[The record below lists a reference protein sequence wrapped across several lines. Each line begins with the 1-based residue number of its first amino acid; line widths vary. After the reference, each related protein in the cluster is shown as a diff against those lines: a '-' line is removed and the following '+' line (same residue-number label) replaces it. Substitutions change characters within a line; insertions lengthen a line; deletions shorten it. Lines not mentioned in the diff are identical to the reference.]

1 MPSIT
6 KEQLLQ
12 AQLVVATAKKENK
25 ATQKP
30 QSKKKP
36 RIKDL
41 EDKNQPPSD
50 SRNKTRTVY
59 VE

>member
-1 MPSIT
+1 MASFT

-12 AQLVVATAKKENK
+12 AQLVVATAKKEKK
-25 ATQKP
+25 AARKP

-36 RIKDL
+36 RVEETVD
-41 EDKNQPPSD
+41 ENQPPSD
-50 SRNKTRTVY
+50 PGSRTRTVY

>member
-25 ATQKP
+25 ATRKP

-36 RIKDL
+36 RIKDVVD
-41 EDKNQPPSD
+41 ENQPPTD
-50 SRNKTRTVY
+50 SGNKTRTVY